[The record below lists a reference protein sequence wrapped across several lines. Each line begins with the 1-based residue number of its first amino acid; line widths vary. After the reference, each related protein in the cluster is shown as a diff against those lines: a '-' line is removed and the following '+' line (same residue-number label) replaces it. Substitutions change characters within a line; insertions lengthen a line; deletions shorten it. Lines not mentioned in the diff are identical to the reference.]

1 MLNSS
6 TPQKK
11 MAKIIENQHL
21 DFERFFHSHY
31 RALFLV
37 GYQLTADKEW
47 TKDLLQSFFLE
58 LWEHRFQS
66 KNIQYLEA
74 YLKKAFHRK
83 VVKALK
89 KKKSIQQRTFD
100 QVQVAPTPS
109 YETLLIN
116 FQHTLNRRQ
125 ALNKAIQQ
133 LPPQQNKALKM
144 RFHQGLDYQEIAAT
158 TGKSTQTI
166 YNQIHQ
172 ALRKL
177 KTLLSKDKS

>member
-1 MLNSS
+1 
-6 TPQKK
+6 
-11 MAKIIENQHL
+11 MAKIIDNQHM
-21 DFERFFHSHY
+21 DFERFFHTHY
-31 RALFLV
+31 RVLFLV

-58 LWEHRFQS
+58 LWEKRFQS

-83 VVKALK
+83 VIKAIQSKNATSK
-89 KKKSIQQRTFD
+89 KQKEMPTKTY
-100 QVQVAPTPS
+100 TPS

-116 FQHTLNRRQ
+116 FQEDQLLKNNLQ
-125 ALNKAIQQ
+125 EAIQQ
-133 LPPQQNKALKM
+133 LPPQQNKAVTL

-158 TGKSTQTI
+158 TGKNTQTI

-172 ALRKL
+172 ALQKMNFFL
-177 KTLLSKDKS
+177 KKSSSE